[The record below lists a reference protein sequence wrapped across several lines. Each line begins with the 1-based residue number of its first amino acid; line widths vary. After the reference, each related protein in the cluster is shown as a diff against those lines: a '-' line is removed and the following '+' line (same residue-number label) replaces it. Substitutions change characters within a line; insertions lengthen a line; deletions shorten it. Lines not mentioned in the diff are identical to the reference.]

1 MAENFEIQKYQKEL
15 FQVKELFKQD
25 VKMAESLTDDNI
37 LRIIHLLEK
46 WRQENDLNGFLE
58 YWRVEKKNS
67 YWIAYSLLTEEET
80 KSLHAYQYRNIVQN
94 FIDTKVLKAKK
105 SGQLKACR
113 ESIRKHRVHENK
125 IFIDLINSSTELTE
139 EEKSEILNS
148 GKLLAAKKEDD
159 QQILSDVVEDYNDKE
174 LQTELAALFNIGGF
188 DVYFTGWEDENVRED
203 KYNTG
208 ITMNESLEWERVIL
222 YSFEEPDPWPM
233 DERYGICIKV
243 SCYLLSEKELDE
255 YINYAYESYLHDA
268 LAANSI
274 LLGKKINLIKSLLES
289 EEKEFESLT
298 KGIDVNS

>member
-125 IFIDLINSSTELTE
+125 IFIDLINSSPELTE

-159 QQILSDVVEDYNDKE
+159 QQILSDVVEDYNEE
-174 LQTELAALFNIGGF
+174 LGTELAALFNIGEC
-188 DVYFTGWEDENVRED
+188 DVFFIVGENEIVRED
-203 KYNTG
+203 KCNTG
-208 ITMNESLEWERVIL
+208 ETMNEGLEWERVIL
-222 YSFEEPDPWPM
+222 YSFEEPGPWPM
-233 DERYGICIKV
+233 DERWGKRIKV
-243 SCYLLSEKELDE
+243 ACYFLSEKELDE

-274 LLGKKINLIKSLLES
+274 LIGKKINLIRSLLES